1 MSRIMQ
7 LGRTGIGWRAG
18 ALFCAVAIA
27 LATLAATAAAAGAST
42 APAGSGLRSGRPHT
56 AKQKVA
62 ASRAVPVIQAGAAL
76 VRPQLFTEELRAA
89 FRSLR

>member
-27 LATLAATAAAAGAST
+27 LATLPRWPRFNRHSQRMLSLIPPQPSSKPASPHST
-42 APAGSGLRSGRPHT
+42 TAGSGLRSGSPMQPN
-56 AKQKVA
+56 KK
-62 ASRAVPVIQAGAAL
+62 
-76 VRPQLFTEELRAA
+76 
-89 FRSLR
+89 

>member
-42 APAGSGLRSGRPHT
+42 APAGSGLRSGSP
-56 AKQKVA
+56 
-62 ASRAVPVIQAGAAL
+62 IQ
-76 VRPQLFTEELRAA
+76 PNKK
-89 FRSLR
+89 